1 MKIGDKVEWFSSGT
15 KKQGEIVAVVPKY
28 DSFTR
33 KTGMDIFRDLN
44 LEEKGFSFKQYG
56 GGCPRKEVSFLV
68 SLYEPK
74 KKAGSIKKIYWPN
87 AKQLKFIESYTV

>member
-15 KKQGEIVAVVPKY
+15 KKNGEIVAVVPGY
-28 DSFTR
+28 DFDTR
-33 KTGMDIFRDLN
+33 KTGMDIYRKLLLYD
-44 LEEKGFSFKQYG
+44 KGYTFDYG
-56 GGCPRKEVSFLV
+56 GGLPRKEVSFLV

-74 KKAGSIKKIYWPN
+74 NKESSRKKLYWPN

>member
-28 DSFTR
+28 DCSTC
-33 KTGMDIFRDLN
+33 KTGMDVFRDLN
-44 LEEKGFSFKQYG
+44 LGEKGYSFNQYG
-56 GGCPRKEVSFLV
+56 GGLPRKEVSFLV